1 MPKMRDAE
9 VLDLAVLPRNAGEA
23 KQAWVYRSIRQAILG
38 GSLPRGARLASTRT
52 LAARW
57 AVSRGIVELAF
68 EQLRLEGYIS
78 SRVGSGSR
86 VSARLP
92 EEFALREVKDAKA
105 PPMTQA
111 VIAASGVAVQTRVAA
126 ERPFVAR
133 LADPALFPLDEW
145 RSHVSRALRSLSA
158 QQLGD
163 DDPCG
168 DLVLRGEIA
177 AYLRATRGIRCDAGQ
192 LMIVTGIR
200 QAIDLAA
207 RVVLREQGR
216 VLLEDPAYL
225 SAVPLFSLSSPRIS
239 AVPVDE
245 EGISMDGIR
254 QHADAALVYVT
265 PAHQAPL
272 GLTMSVSRRL
282 ALLDWAKAHD
292 AWVLEDDYDSEF
304 NYSRAP
310 LPALKALDNGDRVI
324 HCGSFNK
331 SLYAS
336 LRIGYVVM
344 PDALRPA
351 LRQLRATT
359 GRSNSLVEQLAL
371 ASFIRCGAL
380 SRHLRVCRNVY
391 LRRRDIVL
399 AELRAVLGERLR
411 VSGEHAGFHF
421 VLWLPDG
428 ISEHDAV
435 LACAGAK
442 LTLQGLGEFC
452 RERAMPPAL
461 VIGYAA
467 AQDDVL
473 RDAASR
479 LAREIAALAQAGGT
493 NSVASGS
500 NPAILR

>member
-1 MPKMRDAE
+1 MPKMRDTE

-92 EEFALREVKDAKA
+92 EEFSLQEHSLPGARS
-105 PPMTQA
+105 
-111 VIAASGVAVQTRVAA
+111 IAASTAAAAASTRVVAGL
-126 ERPFVAR
+126 PFVAR

-145 RSHVSRALRSLSA
+145 RSHVSRVLRSLSA

-168 DLVLRGEIA
+168 DLALRGEIA
-177 AYLRATRGIRCDAGQ
+177 AYLRTTRGIRCDAGQ

-225 SAVPLFSLSSPRIS
+225 SAVPLFSLSSACIS
-239 AVPVDE
+239 PVPVDE

-371 ASFIRCGAL
+371 ASFIRSGAL
-380 SRHLRVCRNVY
+380 SRHLRVSRNVY

-399 AELRAVLGERLR
+399 AELRAGLDARLR

-421 VLWLPDG
+421 VLWLPEG
-428 ISEHDAV
+428 IGERDV
-435 LACAGAK
+435 VQACAGAN

-467 AQDDVL
+467 ARDDVL
-473 RDAASR
+473 RDAARR

-493 NSVASGS
+493 NSVTSSS

>member
-9 VLDLAVLPRNAGEA
+9 VLDLAVLPRSAGEA

-92 EEFALREVKDAKA
+92 EEFSLQEISHPGAQSIA
-105 PPMTQA
+105 PPTA
-111 VIAASGVAVQTRVAA
+111 VALPTRVVAGL
-126 ERPFVAR
+126 PFVAR

-145 RSHVSRALRSLSA
+145 RSHVSRVLRSLSA

-168 DLVLRGEIA
+168 DLALRGEIA

-239 AVPVDE
+239 PVRVDE

-310 LPALKALDNGDRVI
+310 LPALKALDHADRVI

-371 ASFIRCGAL
+371 ASFIRSGAL
-380 SRHLRVCRNVY
+380 SRHLRVSRSVY

-399 AELRAVLGERLR
+399 AELRAVLGEHLR

-421 VLWLPDG
+421 VLWLPEG
-428 ISEHDAV
+428 IGEHDV
-435 LACAGAK
+435 VQACAGAK

-467 AQDDVL
+467 AQDEVL
-473 RDAASR
+473 RDAARR

-493 NSVASGS
+493 NSVTSSS

>member
-23 KQAWVYRSIRQAILG
+23 KQAWVYRNIRQAILG
-38 GSLPRGARLASTRT
+38 GSLQRGARLASTRS

-68 EQLRLEGYIS
+68 DQLRLEGYIS

-92 EEFALREVKDAKA
+92 EEFSLQEISHPGAQSIA
-105 PPMTQA
+105 PPTA
-111 VIAASGVAVQTRVAA
+111 VAPPTRVVAGL
-126 ERPFVAR
+126 PVVAR
-133 LADPALFPLDEW
+133 LGDPALFPLDEW

-168 DLVLRGEIA
+168 DLALRGEIA

-200 QAIDLAA
+200 QAIDLTA

-245 EGISMDGIR
+245 EGISMDGIC

-282 ALLDWAKAHD
+282 ALLDWAQAHG
-292 AWVLEDDYDSEF
+292 AWILEDDYDSEF

-344 PDALRPA
+344 PDALLPA

-371 ASFIRCGAL
+371 ASFIRSGAL
-380 SRHLRVCRNVY
+380 SRHLRVSRNVY

-428 ISEHDAV
+428 ISEHDV
-435 LACAGAK
+435 VQACAGAK

-493 NSVASGS
+493 NSVASSS

>member
-23 KQAWVYRSIRQAILG
+23 KQAWVYRNIRQAILG
-38 GSLPRGARLASTRT
+38 GSLQRGARLASTRS

-68 EQLRLEGYIS
+68 DQLRLEGYIS

-92 EEFALREVKDAKA
+92 EEFSLQEISHPGAQSIAPATAVA
-105 PPMTQA
+105 PP
-111 VIAASGVAVQTRVAA
+111 TRVVAGL
-126 ERPFVAR
+126 PFVAR

-168 DLVLRGEIA
+168 DLALRGEIA
-177 AYLRATRGIRCDAGQ
+177 AYLRATRGIRCDASQ

-200 QAIDLAA
+200 QAIDLTA

-239 AVPVDE
+239 PVPVDE

-282 ALLDWAKAHD
+282 ALLDWAQAHG
-292 AWVLEDDYDSEF
+292 AWILEDDYDSEF

-310 LPALKALDNGDRVI
+310 LPALKALDGGDRVI

-371 ASFIRCGAL
+371 AAFIRTGAL
-380 SRHLRVCRNVY
+380 SRHLRVSRNVY
-391 LRRRDIVL
+391 LRRRDMVL
-399 AELRAVLGERLR
+399 AVLRGVLGEHLR

-428 ISEHDAV
+428 VSERQV
-435 LACAGAK
+435 VQACAGAN
-442 LTLQGLGEFC
+442 LALQGMSEFC
-452 RERAMPPAL
+452 RERVLPPAL

-473 RDAASR
+473 RDAAMR
-479 LAREIAALAQAGGT
+479 LAQEIAALAQPGGR
-493 NSVASGS
+493 NSVTSS
-500 NPAILR
+500 SKPAILR

>member
-9 VLDLAVLPRNAGEA
+9 VPDLAVPPRDTGES
-23 KQAWVYRSIRQAILG
+23 KQAWVYRGIRQAILG
-38 GSLPRGARLASTRT
+38 GSLPRGARLPSTRS

-68 EQLRLEGYIS
+68 EQLRLEGYIA

-92 EEFALREVKDAKA
+92 EDFSLRATA
-105 PPMTQA
+105 PARVPP
-111 VIAASGVAVQTRVAA
+111 VDVAVPAVAGAVSPTRVAA
-126 ERPFVAR
+126 GLPFVAR

-145 RSHVSRALRSLSA
+145 RSHVSRALRSLTA

-168 DLVLRGEIA
+168 ALSLRREIA
-177 AYLRATRGIRCDAGQ
+177 AYLLATRGIRCDAEQ
-192 LMIVTGIR
+192 VMIVTGIR
-200 QAIDLAA
+200 QAIDLTA
-207 RVVLREQGR
+207 RVVLQGERR
-216 VLLEDPAYL
+216 VLLEDPGYL
-225 SAVPLFSLSSPRIS
+225 SAVPLFSLSSHRVSP
-239 AVPVDE
+239 VPVDE
-245 EGISMDGIR
+245 EGISMEAVHR
-254 QHADAALVYVT
+254 HADAALVYVT

-282 ALLDWAKAHD
+282 ALLGWARAHD

-310 LPALKALDNGDRVI
+310 LPALKALDDGGRVI

-359 GRSNSLVEQLAL
+359 GRANSLVEQLAL
-371 ASFIRCGAL
+371 ASFMRAGGL
-380 SRHLRVCRNVY
+380 LRHLRVSRNVY

-399 AELRAVLGERLR
+399 AALRASLGERLR

-428 ISEHDAV
+428 VGERQV
-435 LACAGAK
+435 VQACAGAG
-442 LTLQGLGEFC
+442 LALQGLGEFC
-452 RERAMPPAL
+452 RERVLPPAL

-467 AQDDVL
+467 APDDAL
-473 RDAASR
+473 HAAARR
-479 LAREIAALAQAGGT
+479 LGEAIR
-493 NSVASGS
+493 SSG
-500 NPAILR
+500 